1 MILENTAQFDD
12 EIVGEL
18 ELSENFVGDAGE
30 FGELTNDALSEMHN
44 LTVALAR
51 LEHKS
56 LVESNQELLDEGVK
70 EFFAAAAAKIK
81 AWWDTFIQW
90 LGSMWTKLKDALVK
104 RADWLGRNKGVIS
117 GVDAAKLAGVK
128 VKIGKNLLGSDFGGA
143 ARASIAE
150 AQKLV
155 AAAGSVTPQDGK
167 SFKER
172 AMEALKKPLKV
183 RNDKASLAKNIHDS
197 LIGEAE
203 EVELTK
209 AIVGQLLAVAE
220 NTFKAVD
227 QMKGAKIVA
236 DAAVKTAEGMAR
248 VEGGDQAAVNA
259 KISALRDVGT
269 MVQATIAGYSSAIG
283 AANSMAMPILVKV
296 AGLADKKDD
305 KPAAEPQNASTSL
318 LAAFM

>member
-283 AANSMAMPILVKV
+283 AANGMAMPILVKV

>member
-117 GVDAAKLAGVK
+117 GVDAAKLASVK

>member
-81 AWWDTFIQW
+81 AWWNTFIQW

-236 DAAVKTAEGMAR
+236 DAAVKTAEGMAH

>member
-81 AWWDTFIQW
+81 AWWNTFIQW